1 MLTYSNSI
9 EEKIAKPVRLIVLKQ
24 GKISSM
30 DDPRDIIFD
39 NIDIE
44 ADPSDENF
52 VEGIY
57 LSTNFY
63 GFIYEDFIG
72 DV

>member
-1 MLTYSNSI
+1 
-9 EEKIAKPVRLIVLKQ
+9 
-24 GKISSM
+24 M